1 MTPAELRPAA
11 PHPARVWRRALKLVL
26 IAAVIIAV
34 GWRVWGLLQEL
45 RDRDAETGLTLSV
58 SYPWIG
64 VSAAAF
70 ILGSGLYGLFWCRL
84 LADSG
89 VPVTR
94 RAGLRA
100 YFSGTVG
107 KYLPGKAWVVLLRT
121 GLVDPG
127 PRSRFLVAMTVLYET
142 TSQMAIGA
150 AFAALCLVCTEPQRW
165 LWWSGAF
172 AIAAGLATLLHPR
185 VFARVVRTISLPFK
199 QDGAAHAPTLH
210 PSTLLRGGFLILAGW
225 ILLGISLVAV
235 VEATGGHVAQA
246 SDVVRLC
253 GAAALA
259 NAAGFLVLFMPSG
272 IAVRE
277 FVIIELLAPRFGV
290 PAAVMSSLLLRL
302 VWTFSE
308 VGVSGLLYGLGGRP
322 PKPSPDGKTTPPAA
336 PPGAWTEPSRDE
348 PRPEAGD
355 HCSC

>member
-1 MTPAELRPAA
+1 MTTADPISAT
-11 PHPARVWRRALKLVL
+11 PHPARAWRRALKLML
-26 IAAVIIAV
+26 IAAVIVAV

-45 RDRDAETGLTLSV
+45 RARDAETGLTLSV

-84 LADSG
+84 LTDSG

-100 YFSGTVG
+100 YYSGTVG

-142 TSQMAIGA
+142 LSQMAVGA
-150 AFAALCLVCTEPQRW
+150 AFAALCLVCTDPQRW
-165 LWWSGAF
+165 PWWSGAF
-172 AIAAGLATLLHPR
+172 AVAAGLAILLHPR
-185 VFARVVRTISLPFK
+185 VFARVVKTVSLPFK
-199 QDGAAHAPTLH
+199 QDGAEHAPTLRPH
-210 PSTLLRGGFLILAGW
+210 TLLRGGFLILAGW
-225 ILLGISLVAV
+225 ILLGTSLVAV
-235 VEATGGHVAQA
+235 VQATGGHVADT
-246 SDVVRLC
+246 SDLLRLC

-277 FVIIELLAPRFGV
+277 FVIIELLAPRFGIPV
-290 PAAVMSSLLLRL
+290 AVVSSLLLRL
-302 VWTFSE
+302 VWTCSE
-308 VGVSGLLYGLGGRP
+308 VGVSGLLYGLGGRLSKLSP
-322 PKPSPDGKTTPPAA
+322 NGRATPSPRCSKGEE
-336 PPGAWTEPSRDE
+336 PGRDEPSR
-348 PRPEAGD
+348 EAGD